1 MPESRS
7 NYTVHYDS
15 VSDSIILYGGGSN
28 NRMRYNSV
36 CILDWKTK
44 QWTQCVPEEAAEAP
58 WERTYHSSEFCYP
71 YLIVHG
77 GEGVA
82 NLDLDD
88 TWAFSIVDRRWRE
101 LKFQ

>member
-1 MPESRS
+1 VPESRS

-15 VSDSIILYGGGSN
+15 VSDQIILYGGGSN
-28 NRMRYNSV
+28 NRMRYSSV

-44 QWTQCVPEEAAEAP
+44 EWTQCVPEEAADAP
-58 WERTYHSSEFCYP
+58 WERTYHSSEFSYP

-82 NLDLDD
+82 NMDLDD
-88 TWAFSIVDRRWRE
+88 TWAFSIVDRKWRE
-101 LKFQ
+101 VKFD